1 MALSTK
7 ATLGLG
13 MGVFAIAM
21 LAGGPMGLAA
31 AEAFILSLLVAT
43 VFMSLLHTT
52 ANGTHSGFFFWPR
65 LHRPFGGAVTTHSR
79 TFVPTGPAPVSTTH
93 SRTFVPTAPAP
104 VSTTHSRT
112 FIPSGG
118 PSVGTGFLSGFG
130 GGHGMT
136 TTHSRTFVP
145 TR

>member
-79 TFVPTGPAPVSTTH
+79 TFVPTGPTHAASTHSRTFVPTSTPAASTTH
-93 SRTFVPTAPAP
+93 SRTFVP
-104 VSTTHSRT
+104 
-112 FIPSGG
+112 SGG
-118 PSVGTGFLSGFG
+118 PSVSTGFFSGFG
-130 GGHGMT
+130 GHGAT